1 MQLDLKLFPKS
12 DESADPE
19 SSSESECLLSFGF
32 ECGGCFRFF
41 EQFAKPDVT
50 AEIIFRIKC
59 FFRVLCCVL
68 ELCLSIVPLLLVPPR
83 CPPSELDAEFLSLQT
98 DPSCDEVP
106 SDSSDF
112 KSDRY
117 EFDENPE
124 SFDSIRIGSEL

>member
-1 MQLDLKLFPKS
+1 MCLLQFDLKLFPKS

-32 ECGGCFRFF
+32 ECGGCFRFL

-68 ELCLSIVPLLLVPPR
+68 ELCLSIVPLPLFPLVPP
-83 CPPSELDAEFLSLQT
+83 SSDADVDADALQT
-98 DPSCDEVP
+98 DPSDP

-124 SFDSIRIGSEL
+124 SFDSIRSGL